1 MGLGDG
7 RNFIAVTTD
16 NPTTMISFRN
26 KFERKFPWVITLPC
40 FLHQLNTTIGEIC
53 LYPAMKTTISR
64 STRIVTFFNGSHY
77 WGGQLKEEAARQGI
91 TRGFTKNCESCWY
104 ALILHC
110 CSVKGYRYPLV
121 TICCCLDANEKENGF
136 SCIKAEVIEIVQ
148 ATTTFWKRL
157 DQLIRVTKPLVD
169 AIGNLESREAN
180 LADCMLEMIRCA
192 RFISEMKLEQGDDA
206 DFLDNAKTVLNKRFR
221 HMNTPIHSLALFLH
235 PLCQK
240 LAISDEAGGCD
251 LQFMISAALKL
262 ASKWK
267 WSARDAKALVE
278 NIKDYNLCKA
288 PFIGGTKDGKAY
300 WESLSVASDQVP
312 LKKLAITIFLIVPS
326 SSDLERLF
334 SDLGGIQTPKRNNLN
349 INTFED
355 LGKMHCNLRRHHHSE
370 LRAQG
375 KSIRRKH
382 GHMHTKTSP
391 GINTAIVEEGSVTES
406 DNWQGPLEVDEEQV
420 EEEDVEASFDSLEK
434 EIEVEKDIELEL
446 ELEEEL
452 ATLDIVEGKLYDF
465 SELEKV
471 DKGVEPKGFND
482 EINVLNDSADSTWDL
497 KSLLRELGM

>member
-1 MGLGDG
+1 
-7 RNFIAVTTD
+7 
-16 NPTTMISFRN
+16 MIS
-26 KFERKFPWVITLPC
+26 T
-40 FLHQLNTTIGEIC
+40 
-53 LYPAMKTTISR
+53 
-64 STRIVTFFNGSHY
+64 
-77 WGGQLKEEAARQGI
+77 
-91 TRGFTKNCESCWY
+91 
-104 ALILHC
+104 
-110 CSVKGYRYPLV
+110 
-121 TICCCLDANEKENGF
+121 
-136 SCIKAEVIEIVQ
+136 
-148 ATTTFWKRL
+148 
-157 DQLIRVTKPLVD
+157 
-169 AIGNLESREAN
+169 
-180 LADCMLEMIRCA
+180 
-192 RFISEMKLEQGDDA
+192 
-206 DFLDNAKTVLNKRFR
+206 
-221 HMNTPIHSLALFLH
+221 
-235 PLCQK
+235 
-240 LAISDEAGGCD
+240 
-251 LQFMISAALKL
+251 ALKL

-326 SSDLERLF
+326 SSDVERLF

-375 KSIRRKH
+375 KSIHRKH

-434 EIEVEKDIELEL
+434 QIEVEKDIELEL

-452 ATLDIVEGKLYDF
+452 TTLDIVEGKLYDF
-465 SELEKV
+465 TASTSTSTFTSTQQQKRQPTTPPRTHSSSSLSASWQKRKPKTQTSLPLNPLHFSPLELHFLFSDIISGLDFLHSRLILHLDMKP
-471 DKGVEPKGFND
+471 G
-482 EINVLNDSADSTWDL
+482 NVLLRWKEGGLLLDL
-497 KSLLRELGM
+497 PDVNTYGGVYSGEYENGYDGYEGQGDNRDNGDQDDYTEDYVDGDNWGYGEEVTYRGKGKEKKE